1 LAKESMQAVKWVR
14 ATLTQMGVDTQGLE
28 ISLTGSTVQIRGEVK
43 KLKGS
48 LGLVPKANKPGC
60 WR

>member
-1 LAKESMQAVKWVR
+1 MQAVKWVR